1 MVFRFIFIVAALTLT
16 GCAQTVVQPE
26 GPGPAARSTGL
37 LPQEQR
43 TTDLRIA
50 ADRKVMSEIQLRLRR
65 LNEAGVPQNNYPLA
79 KAQCWLDT
87 AWSQYHEN
95 DRTGYIEESLAE
107 SLKIVQALEADK
119 TVKVGYDT
127 PLVARS
133 ARLRDDLWGQLNA
146 LKMRESSLVCN
157 ARTVA
162 CGEVRLV
169 RAGHAEQQTGWR
181 QANAHV
187 QMAED
192 AVRRASAEAANCQPA
207 MAAARPAAVA
217 AATPA
222 AAAGPVAAPGA
233 TAASTAAA
241 APAAARETFTVLADA
256 LFRFDKAGRDEMLP
270 GGMERLALVAE
281 RLKRYRTIQSLT
293 VVGYTDRLGGDDY
306 NDKLAVSRAQTVK
319 AYLESLGVKAV
330 NVQVKGQG
338 KRESL
343 TAAACSDKQL
353 AREELVQ
360 CLQADRRVMIEVVGS
375 AS

>member
-1 MVFRFIFIVAALTLT
+1 MVFRFIFVVAALALT

-65 LNEAGVPQNNYPLA
+65 LNESGVAQNNYPLA

-107 SLKIVQALEADK
+107 SLKIVQALEANK
-119 TVKVGYDT
+119 AVKVGYDT

-133 ARLRDDLWGQLNA
+133 TRLRDDLWAQLNA

-207 MAAARPAAVA
+207 VAAAKPAVVA
-217 AATPA
+217 AATQASAGSAPVVA
-222 AAAGPVAAPGA
+222 AAAGPAVQP
-233 TAASTAAA
+233 
-241 APAAARETFTVLADA
+241 PAAARETFTVLADA

-270 GGMERLALVAE
+270 GGMERLAMVAE
-281 RLKRYRTIQSLT
+281 RLKRYRNIQSLT
-293 VVGYTDRLGGDDY
+293 VVGYTDRIGGDDY
-306 NDKLAVSRAQTVK
+306 NEKLAVSRAQTVK

-343 TAAACSDKQL
+343 TAATCNEKQL

>member
-1 MVFRFIFIVAALTLT
+1 MVFRSIFVVAMLALT

-43 TTDLRIA
+43 STDLRIA

-65 LNEAGVPQNNYPLA
+65 LNESGLSQNNYPLA

-107 SLKIVQALEADK
+107 SLKIVQALEANK
-119 TVKVGYDT
+119 AVKVGYDT

-133 ARLRDDLWGQLNA
+133 TRLRDDLWAQLNA

-207 MAAARPAAVA
+207 VAVAKPAATA
-217 AATPA
+217 TATPA
-222 AAAGPVAAPGA
+222 PASPAPVVAAVVAPA
-233 TAASTAAA
+233 VQ
-241 APAAARETFTVLADA
+241 PAAASRETFTVLADA

-270 GGMERLALVAE
+270 GGMERLAMVAE
-281 RLKRYRTIQSLT
+281 RLKRYRNIQSLT
-293 VVGYTDRLGGDDY
+293 VVGYTDRIGGDDY
-306 NDKLAVSRAQTVK
+306 NEKLAVSRAQTVK
-319 AYLESLGVKAV
+319 AYLESMGVKAV

-343 TAAACSDKQL
+343 TAATCNEKLMGRD
-353 AREELVQ
+353 ELVQ

>member
-1 MVFRFIFIVAALTLT
+1 MVSRFIFVVAALALT

-37 LPQEQR
+37 LPQDQR

-65 LNEAGVPQNNYPLA
+65 LNEAGLSQNNYPLA

-119 TVKVGYDT
+119 AVKVGYDT

-133 ARLRDDLWGQLNA
+133 TRLRDDLWAQLNA
-146 LKMRESSLVCN
+146 LKMRESGLVCN

-192 AVRRASAEAANCQPA
+192 AVRRASVEAANCQPA
-207 MAAARPAAVA
+207 LAAAAKPAVVA
-217 AATPA
+217 AAVPAVPVPGAVMAPA
-222 AAAGPVAAPGA
+222 AAAALQQ
-233 TAASTAAA
+233 
-241 APAAARETFTVLADA
+241 PAGRETFTVLADA
-256 LFRFDKAGRDEMLP
+256 LFKFDKSGRDEMLP
-270 GGMERLALVAE
+270 GGMQRLAQVAE

-293 VVGYTDRLGGDDY
+293 VVGYTDRIGGDEY
-306 NDKLAVSRAQTVK
+306 NEKLAMSRAQTVK

-338 KRESL
+338 KREPL
-343 TAAACSDKQL
+343 TASACSDKQL
-353 AREELVQ
+353 GREELVQ

>member
-1 MVFRFIFIVAALTLT
+1 MVFRFIFVVAALALT

-26 GPGPAARSTGL
+26 GPGPAARATGL
-37 LPQEQR
+37 LPQDQR
-43 TTDLRIA
+43 ITDLRIA

-65 LNEAGVPQNNYPLA
+65 LNEAGLSQNNYPLA

-133 ARLRDDLWGQLNA
+133 TRLRDDLWGQLNA
-146 LKMRESSLVCN
+146 LKMRESTLVCN

-187 QMAED
+187 MMAED

-207 MAAARPAAVA
+207 LAAASRPAVVA

-222 AAAGPVAAPGA
+222 V
-233 TAASTAAA
+233 S
-241 APAAARETFTVLADA
+241 APAAAVAAVPAAGAMQQPAGRETFTVLADA
-256 LFRFDKAGRDEMLP
+256 LFKFDKSGRDEMLP
-270 GGMERLALVAE
+270 GGMQRLALVAE

-293 VVGYTDRLGGDDY
+293 VVGYTDRIGGDEY
-306 NDKLAVSRAQTVK
+306 NEKLAMSRAQTVK

-330 NVQVKGQG
+330 NVQVKGLG

-353 AREELVQ
+353 GREELVQ

>member
-1 MVFRFIFIVAALTLT
+1 MVFRFIFVVAALALT

-37 LPQEQR
+37 LSQDQR

-65 LNEAGVPQNNYPLA
+65 LNEAGLSQNNYPLA

-119 TVKVGYDT
+119 AVKVGYDT

-133 ARLRDDLWGQLNA
+133 TRLRDDLWAQLNA

-207 MAAARPAAVA
+207 LAAATKPAMVG

-222 AAAGPVAAPGA
+222 APVS
-233 TAASTAAA
+233 ASAV
-241 APAAARETFTVLADA
+241 APAAATGALQQQAGRETFTVLADA
-256 LFRFDKAGRDEMLP
+256 LFKFDKSGRDEMLP
-270 GGMERLALVAE
+270 GGMQRLTQVAE
-281 RLKRYRTIQSLT
+281 RLKRYRNIQSLT
-293 VVGYTDRLGGDDY
+293 IAGYTDRIGGEDY
-306 NDKLAVSRAQTVK
+306 NEKLAMARAQTVK

-330 NVQVKGQG
+330 NVQVKGVG
-338 KRESL
+338 KREPL
-343 TAAACSDKQL
+343 TATACSDKL
-353 AREELVQ
+353 GREELLQ
-360 CLQADRRVMIEVVGS
+360 CMQADRRVMIEVVGS

>member
-1 MVFRFIFIVAALTLT
+1 MVFRSIFVVAMLALT

-43 TTDLRIA
+43 STDLRIA

-65 LNEAGVPQNNYPLA
+65 LNESGLSQNNYPLA

-107 SLKIVQALEADK
+107 SLKIVQALEANK
-119 TVKVGYDT
+119 AVKVGYDT

-133 ARLRDDLWGQLNA
+133 TRLRDDLWAQLNA

-192 AVRRASAEAANCQPA
+192 AVRRASAEAANWSVRQHGGDFDLDLGALFHQRRHLHAGHGREVAPHHLAVDLAQLLQAALYSTRSTTYQVMRTMCSGPA
-207 MAAARPAAVA
+207 PASLQHVARCC
-217 AATPA
+217 
-222 AAAGPVAAPGA
+222 AGPGL
-233 TAASTAAA
+233 S
-241 APAAARETFTVLADA
+241 
-256 LFRFDKAGRDEMLP
+256 GR
-270 GGMERLALVAE
+270 
-281 RLKRYRTIQSLT
+281 
-293 VVGYTDRLGGDDY
+293 
-306 NDKLAVSRAQTVK
+306 
-319 AYLESLGVKAV
+319 
-330 NVQVKGQG
+330 
-338 KRESL
+338 
-343 TAAACSDKQL
+343 
-353 AREELVQ
+353 
-360 CLQADRRVMIEVVGS
+360 
-375 AS
+375 

>member
-1 MVFRFIFIVAALTLT
+1 MVSRFIFVVAALALS

-65 LNEAGVPQNNYPLA
+65 LNEAGLPQNNYPLA

-119 TVKVGYDT
+119 AVKVGYDT

-133 ARLRDDLWGQLNA
+133 SRLRDDLWAQLNA

-207 MAAARPAAVA
+207 AGKSAAAA
-217 AATPA
+217 AATPF
-222 AAAGPVAAPGA
+222 AAAGVAAGA
-233 TAASTAAA
+233 
-241 APAAARETFTVLADA
+241 
-256 LFRFDKAGRDEMLP
+256 
-270 GGMERLALVAE
+270 VA
-281 RLKRYRTIQSLT
+281 TS
-293 VVGYTDRLGGDDY
+293 
-306 NDKLAVSRAQTVK
+306 SR
-319 AYLESLGVKAV
+319 
-330 NVQVKGQG
+330 
-338 KRESL
+338 
-343 TAAACSDKQL
+343 
-353 AREELVQ
+353 
-360 CLQADRRVMIEVVGS
+360 
-375 AS
+375 

>member
-1 MVFRFIFIVAALTLT
+1 MVFRFIFVVAALALA

-26 GPGPAARSTGL
+26 GPGPAARATGL
-37 LPQEQR
+37 LPQDQR

-65 LNEAGVPQNNYPLA
+65 LNEAGLSQNNYPLA

-119 TVKVGYDT
+119 AVKVGYDT

-133 ARLRDDLWGQLNA
+133 TRLRDDLWAQLNA

-207 MAAARPAAVA
+207 LAAAAKPAVVA
-217 AATPA
+217 AATA
-222 AAAGPVAAPGA
+222 AVPV
-233 TAASTAAA
+233 AAA
-241 APAAARETFTVLADA
+241 APAGAAVALQQPAGRETFTVLADA
-256 LFRFDKAGRDEMLP
+256 LFKFDKSGRDEMLP
-270 GGMERLALVAE
+270 GGMQRLAQVAE
-281 RLKRYRTIQSLT
+281 RLKRYRNIQSLT
-293 VVGYTDRLGGDDY
+293 IAGYTDRIGGDDY
-306 NDKLAVSRAQTVK
+306 NEKLAIARAQTVK

-330 NVQVKGQG
+330 NVQVKGVG
-338 KRESL
+338 KREPL
-343 TAAACSDKQL
+343 TATACSDKL
-353 AREELVQ
+353 GREELVN
-360 CLQADRRVMIEVVGS
+360 CMQADRRVMIEVVGS

>member
-1 MVFRFIFIVAALTLT
+1 MVFRLLFVVAALALT

-26 GPGPAARSTGL
+26 GPGPAARATGL
-37 LPQEQR
+37 LPQDQR

-65 LNEAGVPQNNYPLA
+65 LNEAGLSQNNYPLA

-133 ARLRDDLWGQLNA
+133 TRLRDDLWGQLNA
-146 LKMRESSLVCN
+146 LKMRESTLVCN

-207 MAAARPAAVA
+207 LAAAKPAVVA
-217 AATPA
+217 AATPVA
-222 AAAGPVAAPGA
+222 ASNPAAVNTGTPAAGAAP
-233 TAASTAAA
+233 A

-281 RLKRYRTIQSLT
+281 RLKRYRNIQSLT
-293 VVGYTDRLGGDDY
+293 VVGYTDRIGGDEY

-353 AREELVQ
+353 GREELVQ

-375 AS
+375 

>member
-1 MVFRFIFIVAALTLT
+1 MVFRLFFVVAALVLT

-26 GPGPAARSTGL
+26 GPGPAARATGL
-37 LPQEQR
+37 LPQDQR

-65 LNEAGVPQNNYPLA
+65 LNEAGLSQNNYPLA

-133 ARLRDDLWGQLNA
+133 TRLRDDLWGQLNA
-146 LKMRESSLVCN
+146 LKMRESTLVCN

-207 MAAARPAAVA
+207 LAAAKPAVVA
-217 AATPA
+217 AATPVA
-222 AAAGPVAAPGA
+222 ASGPAAMNTGTPAAGAAP
-233 TAASTAAA
+233 A

-293 VVGYTDRLGGDDY
+293 VVGYTDRIGGDEY
-306 NDKLAVSRAQTVK
+306 NEKLAMSRAQTVK

-343 TAAACSDKQL
+343 TASACSDKQL
-353 AREELVQ
+353 GREELVQ

-375 AS
+375 

>member
-1 MVFRFIFIVAALTLT
+1 MFFRVIFIVAVLGLT
-16 GCAQTVVQPE
+16 GCAQTMVQPE

-37 LPQEQR
+37 IPQAQR

-65 LNEAGVPQNNYPLA
+65 LSESGLVQNNYPLA

-119 TVKVGYDT
+119 AVKVGYDT

-133 ARLRDDLWGQLNA
+133 TRLRDDLWAQLNA
-146 LKMRESSLVCN
+146 LKMRESGLVCN
-157 ARTVA
+157 ARTIA

-181 QANAHV
+181 QATPHV

-207 MAAARPAAVA
+207 VA
-217 AATPA
+217 AAKPA
-222 AAAGPVAAPGA
+222 VV
-233 TAASTAAA
+233 AA
-241 APAAARETFTVLADA
+241 APAAAKATAAVPAGTPAQPAADARETFTVLADA

-281 RLKRYRTIQSLT
+281 RLKRYRNIQSLT
-293 VVGYTDRLGGDDY
+293 VVGYTDRIGGDEY
-306 NDKLAVSRAQTVK
+306 NEKLAVSRAQTVK

-338 KRESL
+338 KRETL
-343 TAAACSDKQL
+343 TAAACDNKQL

>member
-1 MVFRFIFIVAALTLT
+1 MVFRSIFVVAMLALT

-43 TTDLRIA
+43 STDLRIA

-65 LNEAGVPQNNYPLA
+65 LNESGLSQNNYPLA

-107 SLKIVQALEADK
+107 SLKIVQALEANK
-119 TVKVGYDT
+119 AVKVGYDT

-133 ARLRDDLWGQLNA
+133 TRLRDDLWAQLNA

-207 MAAARPAAVA
+207 VAVAKPAATA
-217 AATPA
+217 TATPA
-222 AAAGPVAAPGA
+222 PASPAP
-233 TAASTAAA
+233 TAVTSISTL
-241 APAAARETFTVLADA
+241 ARD
-256 LFRFDKAGRDEMLP
+256 FDQRRHLHTGH
-270 GGMERLALVAE
+270 G
-281 RLKRYRTIQSLT
+281 
-293 VVGYTDRLGGDDY
+293 
-306 NDKLAVSRAQTVK
+306 
-319 AYLESLGVKAV
+319 
-330 NVQVKGQG
+330 
-338 KRESL
+338 RES
-343 TAAACSDKQL
+343 C
-353 AREELVQ
+353 AR
-360 CLQADRRVMIEVVGS
+360 
-375 AS
+375 

>member
-1 MVFRFIFIVAALTLT
+1 MVFRSIFVVAMLALT

-43 TTDLRIA
+43 STDLRIA

-65 LNEAGVPQNNYPLA
+65 LNESGLSQNNYPLA

-95 DRTGYIEESLAE
+95 DRTGYIEASLAE
-107 SLKIVQALEADK
+107 SLKIVQALEANK
-119 TVKVGYDT
+119 AVKVGYDT

-133 ARLRDDLWGQLNA
+133 TRLRDDLWAQLNA

-207 MAAARPAAVA
+207 VAVAKPAVVA

-222 AAAGPVAAPGA
+222 SAGPAPVV
-233 TAASTAAA
+233 AAA
-241 APAAARETFTVLADA
+241 ASPAVQPPAAARETFTVLADA

-270 GGMERLALVAE
+270 GGMERLAQVAE
-281 RLKRYRTIQSLT
+281 RLKRYRNIQSLT
-293 VVGYTDRLGGDDY
+293 VVGYTDRLGADEY
-306 NDKLAVSRAQTVK
+306 NEKLAVSRAQTVK

-343 TAAACSDKQL
+343 TASVCNEKQL

>member
-1 MVFRFIFIVAALTLT
+1 MVFRFIFVVAALALT

-37 LPQEQR
+37 LSQDQR

-50 ADRKVMSEIQLRLRR
+50 ADRKVMGEIQLRLRR
-65 LNEAGVPQNNYPLA
+65 LNEAGLSQNNYPLA

-133 ARLRDDLWGQLNA
+133 TRLRDDLWGQLNA

-207 MAAARPAAVA
+207 MAAARPAVVT

-222 AAAGPVAAPGA
+222 AAAGPTAAPGA
-233 TAASTAAA
+233 LAASAAAA
-241 APAAARETFTVLADA
+241 APAARETFTVLADA

-293 VVGYTDRLGGDDY
+293 IAGYTDRIGGDEY
-306 NDKLAVSRAQTVK
+306 NEKLAVARAQTVK

-330 NVQVKGQG
+330 NVQVKGVG
-338 KRESL
+338 KREPL
-343 TAAACSDKQL
+343 TATSCSDKL
-353 AREELVQ
+353 GREELVQ
-360 CLQADRRVMIEVVGS
+360 CMQADRRVMIEVVGG
-375 AS
+375 

>member
-1 MVFRFIFIVAALTLT
+1 MVFRFIFVAAAFALT

-26 GPGPAARSTGL
+26 APGPAARSTGL
-37 LPQEQR
+37 LSQEQR

-65 LNEAGVPQNNYPLA
+65 LNEAGVAQNNYPLA

-133 ARLRDDLWGQLNA
+133 TRLRDDLWAQLNA
-146 LKMRESSLVCN
+146 LKMRDASLVCN

-192 AVRRASAEAANCQPA
+192 AVRRASTEAANCQPA
-207 MAAARPAAVA
+207 MAAAKPAVVAAV
-217 AATPA
+217 PA
-222 AAAGPVAAPGA
+222 AAPV
-233 TAASTAAA
+233 TA
-241 APAAARETFTVLADA
+241 APAAGALQTVAGRETFTVLADA

-281 RLKRYRTIQSLT
+281 RLKRYRNIQSLT
-293 VVGYTDRLGGDDY
+293 VVGYTDRIGGDEY
-306 NDKLAVSRAQTVK
+306 NEKLAVSRAQTVK

-338 KRESL
+338 KRDSL
-343 TAAACSDKQL
+343 TAAACNDKQL
-353 AREELVQ
+353 GRDELVQ

>member
-1 MVFRFIFIVAALTLT
+1 MVFRFIFVVAALALT

-37 LPQEQR
+37 LPQDQR

-65 LNEAGVPQNNYPLA
+65 LNEAGLSQNNYPLA

-119 TVKVGYDT
+119 SVKVGYDT

-133 ARLRDDLWGQLNA
+133 TRLRDDLWAQLNA
-146 LKMRESSLVCN
+146 MKMRESSLVCN

-207 MAAARPAAVA
+207 LA
-217 AATPA
+217 AATKPA
-222 AAAGPVAAPGA
+222 VVGVAA
-233 TAASTAAA
+233 TAAPVSASAVAAAA
-241 APAAARETFTVLADA
+241 APAALPQQAGRETFTVLADA
-256 LFRFDKAGRDEMLP
+256 LFKFDKSGRDEMLP
-270 GGMERLALVAE
+270 GGMQRLTQVAE
-281 RLKRYRTIQSLT
+281 RLKRYRNIQSLT
-293 VVGYTDRLGGDDY
+293 IAGYTDRIGGEEY
-306 NDKLAVSRAQTVK
+306 NEKLAMARAQTVK

-330 NVQVKGQG
+330 NVQVKGVG
-338 KRESL
+338 KREPL
-343 TAAACSDKQL
+343 TATACSDKL
-353 AREELVQ
+353 GREELLQ
-360 CLQADRRVMIEVVGS
+360 CMQADRRVMIEVVGG
-375 AS
+375 

>member
-1 MVFRFIFIVAALTLT
+1 MVFRFIFVVAALALT

-37 LPQEQR
+37 LPQDQR

-65 LNEAGVPQNNYPLA
+65 LNEAGLSQNNYPLA

-119 TVKVGYDT
+119 AVKVGYDT

-133 ARLRDDLWGQLNA
+133 TRLRDDLWAQLNA

-207 MAAARPAAVA
+207 LAAAKPAVVA

-222 AAAGPVAAPGA
+222 SAAPAPVVAAAAGPAVQQ
-233 TAASTAAA
+233 
-241 APAAARETFTVLADA
+241 PAAARETFTVLADA

-270 GGMERLALVAE
+270 GGMERLAVVAE
-281 RLKRYRTIQSLT
+281 RLKRYRNIQSLT
-293 VVGYTDRLGGDDY
+293 VVGYTDRIGGDEY
-306 NDKLAVSRAQTVK
+306 NEKLAMSRAQTVK

-343 TAAACSDKQL
+343 TASACNEKQL

-360 CLQADRRVMIEVVGS
+360 CLQADRRVMIEVVGG
-375 AS
+375 

>member
-1 MVFRFIFIVAALTLT
+1 MVFRFIFVAAALALT

-26 GPGPAARSTGL
+26 GPGPAARATGL
-37 LPQEQR
+37 LPQDQR

-65 LNEAGVPQNNYPLA
+65 LNEAGLAQNHYPLA

-87 AWSQYHEN
+87 AWSQYHET

-133 ARLRDDLWGQLNA
+133 TRLRDDLWAQLNA

-187 QMAED
+187 MMAED

-207 MAAARPAAVA
+207 VA
-217 AATPA
+217 AAKPAVVAANGAAPAPA
-222 AAAGPVAAPGA
+222 AAATG
-233 TAASTAAA
+233 T
-241 APAAARETFTVLADA
+241 PAHR
-256 LFRFDKAGRDEMLP
+256 
-270 GGMERLALVAE
+270 
-281 RLKRYRTIQSLT
+281 QQ
-293 VVGYTDRLGGDDY
+293 
-306 NDKLAVSRAQTVK
+306 AQ
-319 AYLESLGVKAV
+319 
-330 NVQVKGQG
+330 
-338 KRESL
+338 
-343 TAAACSDKQL
+343 
-353 AREELVQ
+353 
-360 CLQADRRVMIEVVGS
+360 
-375 AS
+375 